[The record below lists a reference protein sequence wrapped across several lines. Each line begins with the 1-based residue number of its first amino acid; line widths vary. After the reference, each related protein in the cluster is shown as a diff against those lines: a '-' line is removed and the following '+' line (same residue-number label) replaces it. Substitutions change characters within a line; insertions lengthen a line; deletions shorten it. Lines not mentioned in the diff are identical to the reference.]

1 MSTSFTPGSDL
12 LLLKKLP
19 EVKALFTTFAAG
31 HFIKPAAFVQP
42 VRAAVKTAAVT
53 ASECSSGRSFSGCYR
68 ELFIAAPIDL
78 DYEEPNAVTESA
90 VELVQAGN
98 PLHEL
103 KIPVFSESSSRP
115 AA

>member
-12 LLLKKLP
+12 LLIKKLP
-19 EVKALFTTFAAG
+19 GVKPLFTTFAAG

-42 VRAAVKTAAVT
+42 VRAAAKPAAPT
-53 ASECSSGRSFSGCYR
+53 DECSSAGSFSGCYR

-90 VELVQAGN
+90 VELVQAGS
-98 PLHEL
+98 PLHEV
-103 KIPVFSESSSRP
+103 KIPVFSESSPRS